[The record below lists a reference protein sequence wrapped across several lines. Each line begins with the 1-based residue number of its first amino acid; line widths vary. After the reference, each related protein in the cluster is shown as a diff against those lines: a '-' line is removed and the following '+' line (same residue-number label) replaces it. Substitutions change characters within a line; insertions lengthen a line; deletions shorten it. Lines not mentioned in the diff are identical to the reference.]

1 MDLGAAVFL
10 RSDHELQQGGGAAAL
25 TFGRAERA
33 ALSRD
38 PLASAYGGGWRGQLE
53 AIDWTPDLGARIGSR
68 DWWRGLATFTGLIAM
83 ACWICPGV
91 RPIAGA
97 APTPLA
103 GVAWDD
109 ARAQSIAPL
118 AWGATTGHRMAAN
131 DLVRPLAETPER
143 PIIDLSATLGD
154 GDQFS
159 SVLKRAGVGSDEAR
173 VVADLVGRSVA
184 LDSLRPGM
192 QIDLTLGRRPSKT
205 VPRPLEAMHF
215 HARFDLQMAVS
226 RVGGAL
232 VATPQPI
239 AIDHTPLRIRG
250 LVGQSL
256 YRSARAAGAPA
267 KAVESYI
274 RALASRISIGND
286 VQPDNVFDI
295 VIEQQR
301 AATGE
306 VRLGKTLYAGLDRDN
321 GSVKLFRWEDGDQPG
336 WFDSRGV
343 GERRAGMVMPV
354 DGHLTSSYGMRWHPI
369 LGTARFHKGLDI
381 GAPYGA
387 PIRAAIDGVVA
398 FAGRSGG
405 YGNFVK
411 LSHSNGLATGYGHM
425 SRIAVAPGTRVA
437 QGQVIGYVGSTG
449 LSTGPH
455 LHYELWRNGTA
466 INPRSVD
473 FASVQRLSGNAL
485 RAFQGRIA
493 ALLAVKP
500 VGR

>member
-1 MDLGAAVFL
+1 MFL
-10 RSDHELQQGGGAAAL
+10 RSDHELEQGGGAAAL

-33 ALSRD
+33 AVSRD
-38 PLASAYGGGWRGQLE
+38 ATDLRTRFDD
-53 AIDWTPDLGARIGSR
+53 IDWTPDLGARIGSR
-68 DWWRGLATFTGLIAM
+68 DWWRGLATCTGLIAA
-83 ACWICPGV
+83 ACWISPGI
-91 RPIAGA
+91 RPVAGA
-97 APTPLA
+97 TPAPLVGTQ
-103 GVAWDD
+103 WDD

-143 PIIDLSATLGD
+143 PIVDLTATLGS
-154 GDQFS
+154 GDQFAG
-159 SVLKRAGVGSDEAR
+159 VLKRAGVGSDEAR
-173 VVADLVGRSVA
+173 VVTDLIGRAVA
-184 LDSLRPGM
+184 LDTLRPGM
-192 QIDLTLGRRPSKT
+192 QIDMTLGRRPSKT
-205 VPRPLEAMHF
+205 VPRPIEAMRF
-215 HARFDLQMAVS
+215 RARFDLQVAVS

-232 VATPQPI
+232 VVTPQPI

-267 KAVESYI
+267 KAVEAYI

-295 VIEQQR
+295 AIEQQR

-306 VRLGKTLYAGLDRDN
+306 VRLGPILYAGLDRD
-321 GSVKLFRWEDGDQPG
+321 GGGVKLFRWDDGEQPG
-336 WFDSRGV
+336 WFDARGI
-343 GERRAGMVMPV
+343 GERKAGMAMPV
-354 DGHLTSSYGMRWHPI
+354 AGNLTSGYGMRWHPI

-411 LSHSNGLATGYGHM
+411 LAHGGGLATGYGHM

-455 LHYELWRNGTA
+455 LHYELWKNGSP
-466 INPRSVD
+466 INPRSVA
-473 FASVQRLSGNAL
+473 FASVRRLTGNAL
-485 RAFQGRIA
+485 QAFRGRIA
-493 ALLAVKP
+493 ALMAVKP
-500 VGR
+500 AGR